1 MFILLL
7 GAPGAGKGT
16 QGKLLAERLGLPK
29 ITTGDLLRAAV
40 RHETPLGQEAKRYMD
55 QGKLVPD
62 AVILGLIK
70 DELAKPEAARGA
82 ILDGFPRTA
91 TQAELVDRT
100 LAERG
105 QRLNHIILLDVA
117 EDELVRR
124 LQGRAGIEGRS
135 DDTPEAIRTRLQVYQ
150 RDTAP
155 LIAHYAQ
162 RGNVRRVPA
171 TGPIEEIATEIKRG
185 IGR

>member
-16 QGKLLAERLGLPK
+16 QGSILAERLGLPK

-40 RHETPLGQEAKRYMD
+40 AARTPLGQDAKTFMD
-55 QGKLVPD
+55 KGQLVPD
-62 AVILGLIK
+62 SIILGLIK
-70 DELAKPEAARGA
+70 GELAKPAAAQGA
-82 ILDGFPRTA
+82 ILDGFPRNA
-91 TQAELVDRT
+91 AQAELVDRT

-105 QRLNHIILLDVA
+105 DRLTHILLLDVD

-124 LQGRAGIEGRS
+124 LSDRAGIERRS
-135 DDTPEAIRTRLQVYQ
+135 DDRPDTVRTRLQVYQ

-155 LIAHYAQ
+155 LIAHYAP
-162 RGNVRRVPA
+162 RGNVHRVPA
-171 TGPIEEIATEIKRG
+171 TGSIEDIATDIKRIVG
-185 IGR
+185 Q

>member
-1 MFILLL
+1 VFILLL

-16 QGKLLAERLGLPK
+16 QGTILAKRLGVPK

-40 RHETPLGQEAKRYMD
+40 KAGTPLGLDAKKYMD
-55 QGKLVPD
+55 QGQLVPD
-62 AVILGLIK
+62 SVILELIK
-70 DELAKPEAARGA
+70 DELAKPGAAQGA
-82 ILDGFPRTA
+82 ILDGFPRNA
-91 TQAELVDRT
+91 AQAELVDQT

-105 QRLNHIILLDVA
+105 DRLTHILLLDVD

-124 LQGRAGIEGRS
+124 LSDRAGVERRS
-135 DDTPEAIRTRLQVYQ
+135 DDRPDTIRTRLQVYQ

-155 LIAHYAQ
+155 LIAHYAP

-171 TGPIEEIATEIKRG
+171 TGSIDEIAAEIQR
-185 IGR
+185 IVAQ